1 MFQKMK
7 VVFATSGLAVL
18 LLASNASAADVN
30 AGVFGGL
37 SDTAPRSV
45 FDQIGDSAP
54 RSPFDQLADSAP
66 RTVFDELKE
75 SAPRSTGVFGTLG
88 SNAA

>member
-7 VVFATSGLAVL
+7 VSLAASGIAVL

-30 AGVFGGL
+30 AGIFGGL
-37 SDTAPRSV
+37 SDAAPRSV

-54 RSPFDQLADSAP
+54 RTPFDQLADSAP
-66 RTVFDELKE
+66 RSTFDDLKD
-75 SAPRSTGVFGTLG
+75 SAPRSDGIFGTLEV
-88 SNAA
+88 SAP